1 MAKPT
6 DISAKNRRNSLKL
19 HALNFR
25 VLPVKHSNMSTKYHT
40 EHIYIRLDVQR
51 AAANQLSSDEYIS
64 RKYFEKKKYALDLLF
79 QVRKSMSRLSEI
91 EAVKHLRRLLRPI
104 YDISFFLAL
113 QHAFEFDR
121 SLQSIWKRR
130 LRP

>member
-25 VLPVKHSNMSTKYHT
+25 VLHVPVKHSNMSTKYHT
-40 EHIYIRLDVQR
+40 EHKLIYIRLDVQR

-64 RKYFEKKKYALDLLF
+64 RKYLEKKICPGLVASSQKIY
-79 QVRKSMSRLSEI
+79 VS
-91 EAVKHLRRLLRPI
+91 PI
-104 YDISFFLAL
+104 
-113 QHAFEFDR
+113 
-121 SLQSIWKRR
+121 
-130 LRP
+130 